1 MRLSFSLLFCLL
13 IGVSAYA
20 QPSKQTIAAN
30 GKSQYSIVIDP
41 KADTNEIKAAHELS
55 SYLQKISGA
64 TLKVVAL
71 EQKDKS
77 KYLRKIYIGK
87 ACPDY
92 TTLSQHAYSIKTD
105 AHGLEICGSSSTKTL
120 ESVYVLLED
129 FLGCKFLAPTAEI
142 VPTKKS
148 ITLSIDYAYDP
159 KVETRTVHS
168 KLFYDYPDFAAKRRV
183 TTSGFP
189 GFVPDAR
196 VHSFHKFLPEKTY
209 YSSHPEYYALV
220 RGRRLPTQLCL
231 SNDTVYQIIRD
242 SVEALFS
249 RYPESNVISV
259 SQDDNTQYCT
269 CDRCAAFDTEEGSP
283 SGTMI
288 RLVNRIAQSFPNKTI
303 STLAYQYTRHAPKH
317 LRPEKNVLITLCSIE
332 ADRSAPI
339 AEKSKDFENDLKEWS
354 SVGATLQIWDYTTQF
369 TNFLAPF
376 PNIETLKPNINL
388 FIDNNAKWIF
398 EQHSHNP
405 SELFE
410 LRSWLMS
417 KLLWNPSLDYQTLL
431 TEFTESYYGKT
442 GVLVK
447 EYINDLH
454 KSIQSY
460 PKFFLFLY
468 GDPSQGFDSW
478 LNEEKLKKYNA
489 IFDKASS
496 IYATDTTMLQRINA
510 ARVGVDFA
518 TLEYHR
524 LNRAGY
530 PMTDIKGLNT
540 RISRFEKAAISS
552 NVKIINEMGLPLDD
566 YLNAYEQFIQTS
578 SSENI
583 AKGAKVTLKYKP
595 TKYAKEDPQTLTD
608 GAFGGW
614 SFYANWLGFLD
625 HLDATVDLGEEK
637 SFSQISINFLQVTNH
652 VVFYPLNVSFE
663 ISNDGINFQP
673 VSVAEN
679 KYPLTK
685 ESKINEIQNFASA
698 KKEMK
703 ARYIRVIGN
712 NMKSPPYWHH
722 AAGTGAWIFADEIV
736 IQPVTS
742 HK

>member
-1 MRLSFSLLFCLL
+1 MRIFISCVICLVFVFSSL
-13 IGVSAYA
+13 A
-20 QPSKQTIAAN
+20 QTTKQTIIEN
-30 GKSQYSIVIDP
+30 GKSQYTIVIASH
-41 KADTNEIKAAHELS
+41 ADTNETKAAHALQT
-55 SYLQKISGA
+55 YLQKVSGA
-64 TLKVVAL
+64 MLKVVEL
-71 EQKDKS
+71 HDGDKT
-77 KYLRKIYIGK
+77 KYLRKIFIGQS
-87 ACPDY
+87 CPEY
-92 TTLSQHAYSIKTD
+92 QTLSHHAYSIKTNEY
-105 AHGLEICGSSSTKTL
+105 GLQICGNTTYKTL
-120 ESVYVLLED
+120 ESVYVFLED
-129 FLGCKFLAPTAEI
+129 FIGCKFLAPQVEFI
-142 VPTKKS
+142 PRKKS
-148 ITLSIDYAYDP
+148 IQLSVDYVYDP

-168 KLFYDYPDFAAKRRV
+168 KLFYDNPEFAAKRRV

-189 GFVPDAR
+189 GFVQEAK
-196 VHSFHKFLPEKTY
+196 VHSFHRFMPEKTFFA
-209 YSSHPEYYALV
+209 SHPEYYALV

-231 SNDTVYQIIRD
+231 SNDTVYHIIRD
-242 SVEALFS
+242 SVEALFK
-249 RYPESNVISV
+249 RFPECGVISV

-269 CDRCAAFDTEEGSP
+269 CDRCAAFDAAEGSP

-288 RLVNRIAQSFPNKTI
+288 RLVNRVAKAFPDKTI

-388 FIDNNAKWIF
+388 FVNNNAKWIF

-417 KLLWNPSLDYQTLL
+417 KLLWNPSLDYQTVL
-431 TEFTESYYGKT
+431 TEFTDAYYGKS
-442 GVLVK
+442 GSLVK

-454 KSIQSY
+454 RSIQSY
-460 PKFFLFLY
+460 PKFYLFLY
-468 GDPSQGFDSW
+468 GDPSQGFDTW
-478 LNEEKLKKYNA
+478 LNEEKLKKYNTL
-489 IFDKASS
+489 FDEASAT
-496 IYATDTTMLQRINA
+496 YAYDTTMQQRINA
-510 ARVGVDFA
+510 ARIGVDFA
-518 TLEYHR
+518 TLEYYR
-524 LNRAGY
+524 LNRPGY
-530 PMTDIKGLNT
+530 PMTDIQGLNT
-540 RISRFEKAAISS
+540 RINRFEKAAKHS

-566 YLNAYEQFIQTS
+566 YLHAYNTFIQTS
-578 SSENI
+578 SSENL
-583 AKGAKVTLKYKP
+583 AKGSKVTLKYKP
-595 TKYAKEDPQTLTD
+595 TKYAREDPQTLTD

-625 HLDATVDLGEEK
+625 HMDATIDLGEEK

-652 VVFYPLNVSFE
+652 VVFYPLDVSFE
-663 ISNDGINFQP
+663 ISHDGINFEK

-698 KKEMK
+698 KKDMK
-703 ARYIRVIGN
+703 ARFVRVIGN

-736 IQPVTS
+736 VE
-742 HK
+742 K

>member
-1 MRLSFSLLFCLL
+1 MRTLFSFTCCLLF
-13 IGVSAYA
+13 VFS
-20 QPSKQTIAAN
+20 SHSQTPVQTFIEK
-30 GKSQYSIVIDP
+30 GKSEYSIVIDMH
-41 KADTNEIKAAHELS
+41 ADTNEIKAAHALQT
-55 SYLQKISGA
+55 YLKKISGA
-64 TLKVVAL
+64 ALKIISM
-71 EQKDKS
+71 QKGSKT
-77 KYLRKIYIGK
+77 KYLRKIFIGK
-87 ACPDY
+87 ACPEY
-92 TTLSQHAYSIKTD
+92 QNLSQHTYTIKTNEY
-105 AHGLEICGSSSTKTL
+105 GLQICGNTTYKTL
-120 ESVYVLLED
+120 ETVYVFLED
-129 FLGCKFLAPTAEI
+129 YIGCKFLAPQVEYI
-142 VPTKKS
+142 PNKKT
-148 ITLSIDYAYDP
+148 IQLSVNYVYDP

-168 KLFYDYPDFAAKRRV
+168 KLFYDNPDFAAKRRV
-183 TTSGFP
+183 TTTGFP
-189 GFVPDAR
+189 GFVQEAK
-196 VHSFHKFLPEKTY
+196 VHSFHRFVPEKTFY
-209 YSSHPEYYALV
+209 TSHPEYYALV

-242 SVEALFS
+242 SVEALFK
-249 RYPESNVISV
+249 RFPESEVISV

-269 CDRCAAFDTEEGSP
+269 CERCASFDAEEGSP

-288 RLVNRIAQSFPNKTI
+288 QLVNRVANAFPNKTI

-339 AEKSKDFENDLKEWS
+339 AQKSKDFENDLKEWS
-354 SVGATLQIWDYTTQF
+354 SIGATLQIWDYTTQF

-388 FIDNNAKWIF
+388 FVDNNAKWIF

-431 TEFTESYYGKT
+431 TEFTNAYYGKA
-442 GVLVK
+442 GSLVK

-454 KSIQSY
+454 KSIQSF
-460 PKFFLFLY
+460 PKFYLFLY

-478 LNEEKLKKYNA
+478 LNEEKLKKYNSLFEQA
-489 IFDKASS
+489 AS
-496 IYATDTTMLQRINA
+496 IYAKDTTLLKRVNA
-510 ARVGVDFA
+510 ARIGVDFA
-518 TLEYHR
+518 TLEYYR
-524 LNRAGY
+524 LNRPGY
-530 PMTDIKGLNT
+530 PMTDTQGLLT
-540 RISRFEKAAISS
+540 RMTRFEKSAKGS

-566 YLNAYEQFIQTS
+566 YLNAYRSFMQTS

-625 HLDATVDLGEEK
+625 HMDATIDLGEEK
-637 SFSQISINFLQVTNH
+637 TFNQISINFLQVTNH

-663 ISNDGINFQP
+663 ISHDGINFEK

-679 KYPLTK
+679 KFPLTK
-685 ESKINEIQNFASA
+685 ESKINDIQHFASD

-736 IQPVTS
+736 IQP
-742 HK
+742 